1 MADEGSPFEPDP
13 DAEFVWMI
21 HDEGT
26 VPAQFPTAS
35 VPMWRARGWKPCE
48 APVEAD
54 PALIEHVARA
64 AVGPAP
70 EPDKKSRKAAAEGV
84 S

>member
-1 MADEGSPFEPDP
+1 MTEPEESPFAPDP

-35 VPMWRARGWKPCE
+35 APAWRARGWKPCE
-48 APVEAD
+48 APVEVD

-64 AVGPAP
+64 AA
-70 EPDKKSRKAAAEGV
+70 EPDKKSRKGANEGV
-84 S
+84 SRA